1 MFMESCHKASMRA
14 RRLSMKTIKRMLKM
28 HRIFVAQELKRMMEY
43 KGDFVVGIIGFLLSQ
58 CFNLMFLWI
67 IFSQI
72 PNLVGWTLEQVV
84 FIYGFSLIPKG
95 LDHLL
100 FDNLW
105 CIGHFTVRKG
115 DFDKYL
121 TRPIN
126 PLFHVLVE
134 RFQVDAL
141 GELIMGIAL
150 ICVTLPNLAIEWS
163 FVKIL
168 LILIV
173 IPFATLI
180 YTGIKTAT
188 SAIAFWTKRSG
199 NITYMFYMVNDFAK
213 YPVTIYNN
221 FVKAVITY
229 IIPFAFTA
237 FYPAQYILTGENPLF
252 NIGLTIVISIIIMI
266 VGVYIWNRGINAYE
280 SAGS

>member
-1 MFMESCHKASMRA
+1 
-14 RRLSMKTIKRMLKM
+14 M

-43 KGDFVVGIIGFLLSQ
+43 KSDFIIGIIGFLLGQ
-58 CFNLMFLWI
+58 FFNMLFLWI

-72 PNLVGWTLEQVV
+72 PSLMGWTLEQIL

-95 LDHLL
+95 IDHLL

-105 CIGHFTVRKG
+105 AIGHFTVRKG

-126 PLFHVLVE
+126 TLFHVMVE
-134 RFQVDAL
+134 RLQIDAL
-141 GELIMGIAL
+141 GELIIGIAL
-150 ICVTLPNLAIEWS
+150 ICITLPSVAIEWS
-163 FVKIL
+163 FLKIL
-168 LILIV
+168 LIIIV

-188 SAIAFWTKRSG
+188 AAIAFWTKRSG
-199 NITYMFYMVNDFAK
+199 NITYMLYMVNDFAK

-221 FVKAVITY
+221 VVRSIITY

-237 FYPAQYILTGENPLF
+237 FYPASYILTGENPIF
-252 NIGLTIVISIIIMI
+252 CIGGTVIAAVALMTIGIL
-266 VGVYIWNRGINAYE
+266 IWNRGVRAYE

>member
-1 MFMESCHKASMRA
+1 
-14 RRLSMKTIKRMLKM
+14 MKTIKRAFRM
-28 HRIFVAQELKRMMEY
+28 HRIFVIQELKRMMEY
-43 KGDFVVGIIGFLLSQ
+43 KGDFIVGIIGFLLGQ
-58 CFNLMFLWI
+58 FFNLLFIWI

-72 PNLVGWTLEQVV
+72 PNLVGWTLEQIV

-105 CIGHFTVRKG
+105 GIGHFIVRKG

-126 PLFHVLVE
+126 PLFHVMVE
-134 RFQVDAL
+134 KLQIDAL

-150 ICVTLPNLAIEWS
+150 ICIVLPSLVIEWS
-163 FVKIL
+163 FIKIVM
-168 LILIV
+168 ILIV

-180 YTGIKTAT
+180 YTGIKIATA
-188 SAIAFWTKRSG
+188 AIAFWTKRSG
-199 NITYMFYMVNDFAK
+199 NIIYMFYMVNDFSK
-213 YPVTIYNN
+213 YPVNIYNN
-221 FVKAVITY
+221 LVKTIITY

-237 FYPAQYILTGENPLF
+237 FYPAYYILTGENPLF
-252 NIGLTIVISIIIMI
+252 NIGVTVLIAIVIMSIGIF
-266 VGVYIWNRGINAYE
+266 IWNRGLKAYE

>member
-1 MFMESCHKASMRA
+1 MRQ
-14 RRLSMKTIKRMLKM
+14 IKRMMRM
-28 HRIFVAQELKRMMEY
+28 HRIFVTQELKRMLEY
-43 KGDFVVGIIGFLLSQ
+43 KANFVVGIIAFLLGQ
-58 CFNLMFLWI
+58 ITNIMFIWI

-72 PNLVGWTLEQVV
+72 PNLMGWDINQIV

-95 LDHLL
+95 IDHLF

-105 CIGHFTVRKG
+105 MIGHFYVSRG
-115 DFDKYL
+115 EFDKYL

-134 RFQVDAL
+134 RLQIDAL
-141 GELIMGIAL
+141 GELIMGISL
-150 ICVTLPNLAIEWS
+150 ICVSIPKVSIEWS
-163 FVKIL
+163 VWKVL
-168 LILIV
+168 LSIAAI
-173 IPFATLI
+173 IFATFI
-180 YTGIKTAT
+180 YTGIKIATA
-188 SAIAFWTKRSG
+188 AIAFWTKKSG

-221 FVKAVITY
+221 TVRGIITY

-237 FYPAQYILTGENPLF
+237 FYPASYILTNANPLY
-252 NIGLTIVISIIIMI
+252 NVGMTVVISIVLMTVGI
-266 VGVYIWNRGINAYE
+266 VIWNMGIRAYE

>member
-1 MFMESCHKASMRA
+1 
-14 RRLSMKTIKRMLKM
+14 M
-28 HRIFVAQELKRMMEY
+28 HRIFVTQELKKMLEY
-43 KGDFVVGIIGFLLSQ
+43 KANFIVGVIGFLLGQ
-58 CFNLMFLWI
+58 ITNILFIWI
-67 IFSQI
+67 IFEQI
-72 PNLVGWTLEQVV
+72 PDLKGWSINQIV

-105 CIGHFTVRKG
+105 AVGHFIVRRG

-121 TRPIN
+121 TRPVN
-126 PLFHVLVE
+126 TLFHVMVE
-134 RFQVDAL
+134 RLQIDAM

-150 ICVTLPNLAIEWS
+150 ICVTITKVGIEWS
-163 FVKIL
+163 IEKVL
-168 LILIV
+168 LILLV

-180 YTGIKTAT
+180 YTGIKIATA
-188 SAIAFWTKRSG
+188 ALAFWIKRSG
-199 NITYMFYMVNDFAK
+199 NVTYMFYMVNDFAK

-221 FVKAVITY
+221 TVRGIITY

-237 FYPAQYILTGENPLF
+237 FYPAKYILTGDNPLY
-252 NIGLTIVISIIIMI
+252 NIGMTAVMAVILMTIGIL
-266 VGVYIWNRGINAYE
+266 IWNRGIKAYE

>member
-1 MFMESCHKASMRA
+1 MRQ
-14 RRLSMKTIKRMLKM
+14 IKRALRM
-28 HRIFVAQELKRMMEY
+28 HRIFVSQELKRMMEY
-43 KGDFVVGIIGFLLSQ
+43 KGDFLVGIVGFLLGQ
-58 CFNLMFLWI
+58 FFNLLFIWI

-72 PNLVGWTLEQVV
+72 PSLMGWSIEQIV
-84 FIYGFSLIPKG
+84 FIYGFSLIPKSI
-95 LDHLL
+95 DHLL

-105 CIGHFTVRKG
+105 SIGHFTVAKG

-126 PLFHVLVE
+126 TLFHVMVE
-134 RFQVDAL
+134 KLQIDAL
-141 GELIMGIAL
+141 GELIMGVAL
-150 ICVTLPNLAIEWS
+150 ICITLPSVNIEWS
-163 FVKIL
+163 FLKVL
-168 LILIV
+168 LIIIV

-188 SAIAFWTKRSG
+188 AAVAFWTKRSG
-199 NITYMFYMVNDFAK
+199 NVTYMFYMVNDFSK

-221 FVKAVITY
+221 VVRNIITY

-237 FYPAQYILTGENPLF
+237 FYPANYILTGENPIF
-252 NIGLTIVISIIIMI
+252 NIGLTVIIATVIMI
-266 VGVYIWNRGINAYE
+266 IGMLVWSKGIKAYE